1 VALEPSAVDGDIV
14 LTPASLDLA
23 GAQISAD
30 DLRSRFGG
38 IADAVLR
45 DWTVCI
51 AEYLPAG
58 ATLVDITVEGE
69 TVVADLDIDGG
80 IVDDPSLQALGTCE

>member
-1 VALEPSAVDGDIV
+1 MTCAA
-14 LTPASLDLA
+14 
-23 GAQISAD
+23 
-30 DLRSRFGG
+30 RFGG

-80 IVDDPSLQALGTCE
+80 IVDDPALQALGTCE